1 MDNNFSGKRGG
12 KMEKTALGRGLDSLI
27 GKGRIETGA
36 GGVGKV
42 PVSRIAP
49 NRYQPRREFAP
60 GALAE
65 LKESIRAKGILQ
77 PLLVARTEE
86 GYQLIAGERRLR
98 AARELGMEEVPVL
111 IRELRE
117 NENLLELALVENL
130 QRDDLN
136 PIETA
141 ESYQRLIT
149 EFAQTQE
156 EVARKVGKSRPLIAN
171 TLRLLELDSD
181 IKELVRSGA
190 LGFAQA
196 RTLLGVVDPKF
207 RLQLARR
214 VVAEGI
220 SVRTLEK
227 LVVAGRKT
235 PARKSGP
242 IIHSDPHL
250 EAAES
255 KFREIL
261 KTKVS
266 FRPGPGGGGKIEIEY
281 YSPED
286 LERICGLLVHD

>member
-1 MDNNFSGKRGG
+1 
-12 KMEKTALGRGLDSLI
+12 MEKTALGRGLDSLI
-27 GKGRIETGA
+27 GKGRIETTA

-42 PVSRIAP
+42 PVSRIVP
-49 NRYQPRREFAP
+49 NRYQPRREFSP
-60 GALAE
+60 GALEE

-77 PLLVARTEE
+77 PLLVTRTEE

-98 AARELGMEEVPVL
+98 AARELGLEEVPVL
-111 IRELRE
+111 VRELRE

-141 ESYQRLIT
+141 ESYHRLIT
-149 EFAQTQE
+149 EFAQTQD
-156 EVARKVGKSRPLIAN
+156 EVARKVGKSRSLIAN
-171 TLRLLELDSD
+171 TLRLLELDPD

-196 RTLLGVVDPKF
+196 RTLLGVADLRF

-220 SVRTLEK
+220 PVRTLER
-227 LVVAGRKT
+227 LVSARRETSRT
-235 PARKSGP
+235 PLRRSAAP
-242 IIHSDPHL
+242 ADPHL
-250 EAAES
+250 EAAEARLRDS
-255 KFREIL
+255 L

-266 FRPGPGGGGKIEIEY
+266 FKPASGGGGKIEIEY

-286 LERICGLLVHD
+286 LERICTLLVQESTN

>member
-1 MDNNFSGKRGG
+1 
-12 KMEKTALGRGLDSLI
+12 MEKTALGRGLDSLI
-27 GKGRIETGA
+27 GKGRIETAA
-36 GGVGKV
+36 GGGGKV

-60 GALAE
+60 GALEE

-77 PLLVARTEE
+77 PLLVTRTGE

-98 AARELGMEEVPVL
+98 AARELGLEEVPVL

-117 NENLLELALVENL
+117 NENLLELALIENL

-141 ESYQRLIT
+141 ESYHKLIT

-156 EVARKVGKSRPLIAN
+156 EVAKRVGKGRVSVAN
-171 TLRLLELDSD
+171 TLRLLELGPE
-181 IKELVRSGA
+181 IRELVRSGA

-196 RTLLGVVDPKF
+196 RTLLGVGDPKF

-220 SVRTLEK
+220 PVRTLEK
-227 LVVAGRKT
+227 LVAAGRKV
-235 PARKSGP
+235 PARRGGP
-242 IIHSDPHL
+242 KAHSDPHL
-250 EAAES
+250 EAVETRLRDS
-255 KFREIL
+255 L

-266 FRPGPGGGGKIEIEY
+266 FKPVSGGGGKIEIEY

-286 LERICGLLVHD
+286 LERICALLVRESPN